1 MSKFHFIMVLII
13 WGGLSLDLL
22 VKTKRSLSSILL
34 NTGLGLFVV
43 CIFLNV
49 FLDLRSPILYIIR
62 NYVSVIL
69 IVIGFFMLVR
79 KHIK

>member
-13 WGGLSLDLL
+13 WGLSLDLL

-49 FLDLRSPILYIIR
+49 FLDLRSPLLYIIR

>member
-1 MSKFHFIMVLII
+1 MSTFHFIMVVII
-13 WGGLSLDLL
+13 WGLSLDLL

-34 NTGLGLFVV
+34 NAGLGLFVV
-43 CIFLNV
+43 CVFLNV

-62 NYVSVIL
+62 TYVSVIL